1 MVLPWVF
8 VREWYATALSSS
20 LHLSQGDCTMSA
32 MRVHGH
38 SRIHSIFL
46 FSWILTP
53 IVIMRQVDLHLRSQE
68 NPTVFILCQGFF
80 PVSAKT
86 SLSHPAPTP
95 PTPLHPNQS
104 LQFISYDRLS
114 ETLSEPS
121 LTGVNQMSLNQYPHR
136 HLRPTR
142 GVSVCKVHGK
152 QRQVSHTGS
161 AVPACPVQHL
171 LTVLNTP

>member
-1 MVLPWVF
+1 
-8 VREWYATALSSS
+8 
-20 LHLSQGDCTMSA
+20 MSA

-68 NPTVFILCQGFF
+68 NPTVFILCQVFF

-114 ETLSEPS
+114 ETLSEPG
-121 LTGVNQMSLNQYPHR
+121 LTGVNQMLSLNQYPHR

-142 GVSVCKVHGK
+142 GVSVWDALGVE
-152 QRQVSHTGS
+152 VDISHREGS
-161 AVPACPVQHL
+161 SCMSFPTPGHCVEHTMTCQCIRYSNTERTPL
-171 LTVLNTP
+171 LL